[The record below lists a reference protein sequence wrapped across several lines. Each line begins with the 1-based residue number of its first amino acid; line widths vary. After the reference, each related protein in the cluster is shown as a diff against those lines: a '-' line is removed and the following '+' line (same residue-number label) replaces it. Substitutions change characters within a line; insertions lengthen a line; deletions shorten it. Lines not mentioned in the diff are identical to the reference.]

1 MLSVILRHYDPIP
14 GHLTGIK
21 WTTTFIDLLWQGFR
35 SLWDAR
41 NGKVHGIDSS
51 TRTQARLERVHRELK
66 ALYSL
71 IPDMRHCDRDVF
83 HDTVE
88 AHIEAQPVW
97 AIQNWL
103 RIQVPMAK
111 HSVKEAAKSAIRQV
125 RTIASYFWTQTDTL
139 NPNVHPNMI
148 DPSPSGPGREATLP
162 EGRK

>member
-1 MLSVILRHYDPIP
+1 
-14 GHLTGIK
+14 
-21 WTTTFIDLLWQGFR
+21 
-35 SLWDAR
+35 
-41 NGKVHGIDSS
+41 
-51 TRTQARLERVHRELK
+51 
-66 ALYSL
+66 
-71 IPDMRHCDRDVF
+71 MRHCDRDVF

-125 RTIASYFWTQTDTL
+125 RTIASYFRIQPDTP

-148 DPSPSGPGREATLP
+148 DPSPSGPGRESTLP